1 MLIFCNVL
9 GGNLSN
15 FLSNLST
22 TRLDSEIYNLG
33 NEQYALLPTF
43 FWIIDLAAGQS
54 AALGVRRLR
63 SRKPA

>member
-15 FLSNLST
+15 FLSKLST

-33 NEQYALLPTF
+33 NMQYVLFAMLY
-43 FWIIDLAAGQS
+43 WIIDLAAGQS
-54 AALGVRRLR
+54 AALGVRCLR